1 MNSKDSNISSSHTW
15 LNGQPSKEIAISD
28 RGLLYGDA
36 FFTTIKVTAG
46 RVEHWALHSERLIF
60 SVERLGFPS
69 PDLTLIEEEL
79 QAFVKEQSDITQS
92 VDGVVRLTIS
102 RGSGLRGYKAPA
114 SPEVQRILSWAP
126 IKSSTTF
133 DSGVS
138 LSLCSTP
145 PSVNPMLAGIK
156 HCNRLAEILAAD
168 EVLKSCFDGIMSL
181 NDKVI
186 CGTKSN
192 IYFYLNEQW
201 QTPRLDLAG
210 VNGTVRRWLLNN
222 QSDFVEAEIS
232 HKEMASARYCLVS
245 NAIVGIIPVCAI
257 EATNYELFPGWQELA
272 DKYRQSAFSECE
284 Q

>member
-15 LNGQPSKEIAISD
+15 LNGQPSQEIAISD

-69 PDLTLIEEEL
+69 PDLTLIEKEL
-79 QAFVKEQSDITQS
+79 QAFVKEQSDITKS

-102 RGSGLRGYKAPA
+102 RGSGVRGYKAPV

-126 IKSSTTF
+126 INTSTTF
-133 DSGVS
+133 DSGVC
-138 LSLCSTP
+138 LSLCSRP
-145 PSVNPMLAGIK
+145 PSINPMLAGIK
-156 HCNRLAEILAAD
+156 HCNRLAEVLAAE
-168 EVLKSCFDGIMSL
+168 EVSENCFDGIMSL

-192 IYFYLNEQW
+192 IYFYLNDQW
-201 QTPRLDLAG
+201 QTPKLDLAG

-222 QSDFVEAEIS
+222 QHDFVESDIT
-232 HKEMASARYCLVS
+232 HKDMASARYCLVS

-257 EATNYELFPGWQELA
+257 GATNYELFPEWQELA
-272 DKYRQSAFSECE
+272 DKFRQSAFSECE